1 MEIKNAM
8 KENLLHFIWK
18 LKLFSSKNLQT
29 INGET
34 IEIISTGIGNNNSGP
49 DFLNAKISINKQL
62 WAGNIEIHINSSD
75 WYAHNHEVDENY
87 DAVILHVV
95 WEHDVEIFR
104 NSNQPIATL
113 ELKNYIS
120 KDLLNK
126 HQQLFSNTKKW
137 INCEQDINTI
147 NPFVLKHWLE
157 RLYFERLEQKS
168 IQIEQLLTK
177 NNNDWEA
184 TLFVLLAK
192 NFGLKINAD
201 AFINFAISFDFSIV
215 RKISSKPEQV
225 EGLFFGQAGL
235 LSNTSESVYFIKLK
249 AAYDYLKLKFKLI
262 PISDNQV
269 QFFRLRPNN
278 FPTIRLS
285 QLASLYYNHQ
295 NLFSKIMEI
304 NTIQGFYDL
313 LNVSTSKFWETH
325 YTFEKE
331 SKQSSKKLTKS
342 FVDLLLINTII
353 PLKFMYLKSLG
364 KSDFSAVISIIEQI
378 KPEKNTIIS
387 NFNDLKIKSN
397 NAFET
402 QALLQLKN
410 EYCNKQLCLQCS
422 IGKELL
428 KV

>member
-1 MEIKNAM
+1 M

-29 INGET
+29 VNGEI
-34 IEIISTGIGNNNSGP
+34 IEIISTGIENSNSGP
-49 DFLNAKISINKQL
+49 DFLNAKITINKQL
-62 WAGNIEIHINSSD
+62 WAGNVEIHINSSD

-104 NSNQPIATL
+104 KSNEAIATL

-126 HQQLFSNTKKW
+126 HNQLFSKTKKW
-137 INCEQDINTI
+137 INCENDISTI
-147 NPFVLKHWLE
+147 NSFVLAHWFE

-168 IQIEQLLTK
+168 IQIQQILTK
-177 NNNDWEA
+177 TNTDWES

-201 AFINFAISFDFSIV
+201 AFMNFANSFDFSIV
-215 RKISSKPEQV
+215 RKVSFKPDEL
-225 EGLFFGQAGL
+225 EALFFGQAGL
-235 LSNTSESVYFIKLK
+235 LSKTSESVYFIKLK
-249 AAYDYLKLKFKLI
+249 EQYDYLKLKFKLI
-262 PISDNQV
+262 PISTNQV

-285 QLASLYYNHQ
+285 QLASLYGTHQ
-295 NLFSKIMEI
+295 NLFSKIIEI
-304 NTIQGFYDL
+304 NTIEGYYDL
-313 LNVSTSKFWETH
+313 LNVSTSKFWKTH

-331 SKQSSKKLTKS
+331 SKTSEKKLTKS

-364 KSDFSAVISIIEQI
+364 KSDFSTLISIIEQI

-397 NAFET
+397 NAFES
-402 QALLQLKN
+402 QALIQLKN

-428 KV
+428 K

>member
-1 MEIKNAM
+1 M

-18 LKLFSSKNLQT
+18 LKLFSYKNLQT
-29 INGET
+29 TNGEN
-34 IEIISTGIGNNNSGP
+34 IEITSVGIENSNTGP
-49 DFLNAKISINKQL
+49 DFLNAKIVVNKQL
-62 WAGNIEIHINSSD
+62 WAGNVEIHINSSD
-75 WYAHNHEVDENY
+75 WYAHYHEVDENY

-104 NSNQPIATL
+104 KSNEAIATL

-126 HQQLFSNTKKW
+126 HEQLFSITKNW
-137 INCEQDINTI
+137 INCEQDINKIDT
-147 NPFVLKHWLE
+147 FVLSHWFE
-157 RLYFERLEQKS
+157 RLYFERLEHKS
-168 IQIEQLLTK
+168 EQIQEILTK
-177 NNNDWEA
+177 TNNSWEA

-201 AFINFAISFDFSIV
+201 AFMSFANSFDFSIL
-215 RKISSKPEQV
+215 RKVSSSKEQLEV
-225 EGLFFGQAGL
+225 LFFGQAGL
-235 LSNTSESVYFIKLK
+235 LSNNFESEYFRKLK
-249 AAYDYLKLKFKLI
+249 EDYDYLKVKFKLS
-262 PISDNQV
+262 PISNNQV

-285 QLASLYYNHQ
+285 QLASLCYNYQ
-295 NLFSKIMEI
+295 NLFSKIIEI
-304 NTIQGFYDL
+304 NTIEEFYDL

-331 SKQSSKKLTKS
+331 SKKSTKKLTKS
-342 FVDLLLINTII
+342 FIDLLLINTII

-364 KSDFSAVISIIEQI
+364 ENDLSSVISIVEQI

-387 NFNDLKIKSN
+387 NFNELKIKSN
-397 NAFET
+397 NAFKT

-410 EYCNKQLCLQCS
+410 EYCNKQLCLECS

-428 KV
+428 KS

>member
-1 MEIKNAM
+1 M

-29 INGET
+29 INGE
-34 IEIISTGIGNNNSGP
+34 IISIISTGIRNSNTGP
-49 DFLNAKISINKQL
+49 DFLNAKITINKQL
-62 WAGNIEIHINSSD
+62 WAGNIEIHIHSSD

-95 WEHDVEIFR
+95 WEHDVEVFR
-104 NSNQPIATL
+104 NSNEAIATL
-113 ELKNYIS
+113 ELKNFIS
-120 KDLLNK
+120 KGLLNK
-126 HQQLFSNTKKW
+126 HEQLFGKTKKW
-137 INCEQDINTI
+137 INCEQDIAAI
-147 NPFVLKHWLE
+147 NPFVLSHWFE
-157 RLYFERLEQKS
+157 RLYFERLEHKS
-168 IQIEQLLTK
+168 IQIGQLLIK

-184 TLFVLLAK
+184 TLFILLAK

-201 AFINFAISFDFSIV
+201 AFLNFAQSFDFSIV

-225 EGLFFGQAGL
+225 EALFFGQAGL
-235 LSNTSESVYFIKLK
+235 LLNTSESVYFIKLK
-249 AAYDYLKLKFKLI
+249 AAYEYLQLKFKLI
-262 PISDNQV
+262 SISNNQV

-285 QLASLYYNHQ
+285 QLALLYSHYQ

-331 SKQSSKKLTKS
+331 SKQSAKKLTKS

-353 PLKFMYLKSLG
+353 PLKFMFLKSLG
-364 KSDFSAVISIIEQI
+364 ESDFSAIIAIIEKI

-387 NFNDLKIKSN
+387 NFSDLKIKSN